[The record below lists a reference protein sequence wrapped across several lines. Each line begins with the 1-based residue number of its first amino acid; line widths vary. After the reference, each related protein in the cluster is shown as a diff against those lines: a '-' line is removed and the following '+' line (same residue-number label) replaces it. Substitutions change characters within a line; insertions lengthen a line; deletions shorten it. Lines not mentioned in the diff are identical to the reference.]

1 MADRNFPRV
10 ESAWIRIASLVTRR
24 FLYDFVCRVASK
36 LMRRCDSPMPA
47 PPVIIEDHLKKE
59 PPMKTKLIS
68 LSTIAATAIAASSIC
83 VIETVRAQQEPGM
96 PLGSNPH
103 LRSQSAGPAGSPGT
117 TKAKMSQKD
126 VNFIQKAAGGGA
138 QEVENGK
145 MAEKQAK
152 SAEVKSIAARMVA
165 DHTRLNKELTA
176 LANRKGVT
184 FNTGGVKAQNLG
196 SGDFDRLYLK
206 WLEEVHRADIADF
219 ERAAKS
225 SDDSELKAWASK
237 ALPTLK
243 QHLAMVQ
250 KKG

>member
-1 MADRNFPRV
+1 
-10 ESAWIRIASLVTRR
+10 
-24 FLYDFVCRVASK
+24 
-36 LMRRCDSPMPA
+36 
-47 PPVIIEDHLKKE
+47 
-59 PPMKTKLIS
+59 MKRKPIS
-68 LSTIAATAIAASSIC
+68 LSTIAAVSVATSVCAIG
-83 VIETVRAQQEPGM
+83 TVHAQIDSGI
-96 PLGSNPH
+96 GTNPH
-103 LRSQSAGPAGSPGT
+103 LRSESQGKTGATGAT
-117 TKAKMSQKD
+117 TVVKMSQKD

-138 QEVENGK
+138 QEVANGH

-152 SAEVKSIAARMVA
+152 SAEVKSIAARIVA

-196 SGDFDRLYLK
+196 TGDFDRLYLK

-225 SDDSELKAWASK
+225 ADDKELRAWAAK

-243 QHLAMVQ
+243 QHLAMAQ
-250 KKG
+250 SAAKKG

>member
-1 MADRNFPRV
+1 
-10 ESAWIRIASLVTRR
+10 
-24 FLYDFVCRVASK
+24 
-36 LMRRCDSPMPA
+36 
-47 PPVIIEDHLKKE
+47 
-59 PPMKTKLIS
+59 MKPKLIS
-68 LSTIAATAIAASSIC
+68 LSGIAALAIAASSIC
-83 VIETVRAQQEPGM
+83 VIGTVRAQIDTGI
-96 PLGSNPH
+96 GSNPH
-103 LRSQSAGPAGSPGT
+103 LHSQSAGAAASPGT
-117 TKAKMSQKD
+117 TVVKMSQKD

-165 DHTRLNKELTA
+165 DHTRMNKELTA

-196 SGDFDRLYLK
+196 TGDFDRMYLK
-206 WLEEVHRADIADF
+206 WLEEAHRTDIADF

-237 ALPTLK
+237 TLPTLK

-250 KKG
+250 AAEKKAGVR

>member
-1 MADRNFPRV
+1 MN
-10 ESAWIRIASLVTRR
+10 
-24 FLYDFVCRVASK
+24 FVCGVASK
-36 LMRRCDSPMPA
+36 LMGRCDSQLPA
-47 PPVIIEDHLKKE
+47 QPVIMQHHLNKE
-59 PPMKTKLIS
+59 PLMKTKLIS
-68 LSTIAATAIAASSIC
+68 LSAITAVAVAASGIC
-83 VIETVRAQQEPGM
+83 VIGTVRAQIESGI
-96 PLGSNPH
+96 GSNPH
-103 LRSQSAGPAGSPGT
+103 LRSKSEGQAASSPGA
-117 TKAKMSQKD
+117 TKVKMSQKD

-145 MAEKQAK
+145 MAEKQGK
-152 SAEVKSIAARMVA
+152 SAEVKSIAARIVA

-196 SGDFDRLYLK
+196 TGDFDRLYLK

-225 SDDSELKAWASK
+225 ADDSDLKAWAAK

-243 QHLAMVQ
+243 QHLAMAQ
-250 KKG
+250 SGAKKS

>member
-1 MADRNFPRV
+1 
-10 ESAWIRIASLVTRR
+10 
-24 FLYDFVCRVASK
+24 
-36 LMRRCDSPMPA
+36 
-47 PPVIIEDHLKKE
+47 
-59 PPMKTKLIS
+59 MKPKLIS
-68 LSTIAATAIAASSIC
+68 LSAIAALAIAASSIC
-83 VIETVRAQQEPGM
+83 VIGTVRAQTEPGM

-103 LRSQSAGPAGSPGT
+103 LRSQSAGQAASSPGT
-117 TKAKMSQKD
+117 TVVKMSQKD

-165 DHTRLNKELTA
+165 DHTRMNKELTA

-184 FNTGGVKAQNLG
+184 FNTSGVRAQNLG

-206 WLEEVHRADIADF
+206 WLEDVHKGDIADF
-219 ERAAKS
+219 ERAAKT

-237 ALPTLK
+237 TLPTLK

-250 KKG
+250 AAEKKAGVR

>member
-1 MADRNFPRV
+1 
-10 ESAWIRIASLVTRR
+10 
-24 FLYDFVCRVASK
+24 
-36 LMRRCDSPMPA
+36 MPA
-47 PPVIIEDHLKKE
+47 QPVIIEDHLNKE
-59 PPMKTKLIS
+59 PLMKPKLIS
-68 LSTIAATAIAASSIC
+68 LSTIAAAVIAASSVC
-83 VIETVRAQQEPGM
+83 VIETARAQNEPGA
-96 PLGSNPH
+96 PIGSNPH
-103 LRSQSAGPAGSPGT
+103 LRSQSSGEAASSPGA
-117 TKAKMSQKD
+117 TKVKMSQKD

-138 QEVENGK
+138 QEVANAQ

-152 SAEVKSIAARMVA
+152 SAAVKTIAARMVA
-165 DHTRLNKELTA
+165 DHTRINKELTA

-196 SGDFDRLYLK
+196 SGDFDKLYLK

-237 ALPTLK
+237 TLPTLK

-250 KKG
+250 SAAKKG